1 MSAKFGPA
9 GNSESFS
16 NIHKS
21 SLAAPKWIAEFGLD
35 CYEYQCGKGVHV
47 GEETCR
53 KLGENARA
61 AGISLS
67 LHAPYFINLANPDPE
82 AVQKTI
88 GYVTAACQAAAW
100 MGAERVV
107 IHSGALMKRSR
118 REAQEIALKTLP
130 QVIRACDGQGFA
142 HIALCPETMGKIN
155 QLGDLDEVLELCT
168 LDERLLPCID
178 FGHLYAAPWG
188 RTTAR
193 RFLSGCWTG
202 WRRCWAQTGPAAS
215 TALLP
220 HRVHPQGGREVPPH
234 LRRRRGL
241 RARLDA
247 PGPRDRP
254 AELVAY
260 VHLRKRGDPGGG
272 CAGDEENLSRIFT
285 GVVTGRFRRGPHRRW
300 GGAFAP
306 YKHFCEAKIL
316 AQAELISAE
325 H

>member
-1 MSAKFGPA
+1 MNAKFGPA

-16 NIHKS
+16 KVHKS

-88 GYVTAACQAAAW
+88 GYVTAACQAASW

-155 QLGDLDEVLELCT
+155 QLGDLDEVLEKI
-168 LDERLLPCID
+168 RL
-178 FGHLYAAPWG
+178 
-188 RTTAR
+188 
-193 RFLSGCWTG
+193 
-202 WRRCWAQTGPAAS
+202 
-215 TALLP
+215 
-220 HRVHPQGGREVPPH
+220 V
-234 LRRRRGL
+234 
-241 RARLDA
+241 
-247 PGPRDRP
+247 
-254 AELVAY
+254 
-260 VHLRKRGDPGGG
+260 
-272 CAGDEENLSRIFT
+272 
-285 GVVTGRFRRGPHRRW
+285 
-300 GGAFAP
+300 
-306 YKHFCEAKIL
+306 IL
-316 AQAELISAE
+316 AVRTMMASQSLISATMSSSVNPRPSTTSYPCSRRKS
-325 H
+325 